1 MNRRNMSDEQTYQI
15 QRLSSALEVSSNTIK
30 SLEEKLSRLQHLVAL
45 MEQDK
50 KNWEQQKITQDII
63 MKQQLLNSDAEKR
76 VLQEEIISLR
86 SRLKAAA

>member
-1 MNRRNMSDEQTYQI
+1 MSDEQTYQI